1 MPGASEML
9 SGHLKVDGWVDEWID
24 GWTDSSMDE
33 WIVVPV
39 TQLGSP

>member
-24 GWTDSSMDE
+24 GWMSWWKDGQVD
-33 WIVVPV
+33 
-39 TQLGSP
+39 G